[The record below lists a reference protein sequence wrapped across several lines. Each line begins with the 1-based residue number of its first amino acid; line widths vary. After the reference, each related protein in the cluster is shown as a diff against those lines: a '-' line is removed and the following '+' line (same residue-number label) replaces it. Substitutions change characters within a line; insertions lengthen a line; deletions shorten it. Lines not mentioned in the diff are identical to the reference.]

1 MDPENR
7 KPDATTEREIEADLE
22 QVMGAVAGVEKAE
35 PPELIDQA
43 VMNMARRELAAA
55 SRRRPLRWLG
65 ALGTLTVVVL
75 ALSIVVQQ
83 DQEQLPAAVPKHQNG
98 LMLDAPR
105 QKIAEPAKQS
115 LDQAQAPL
123 AAPPAETP
131 GLARETVVRSLAES
145 DAEAKVEDEE
155 KPDQLAPEKWLERLL
170 LLHQSGLYEQLEVEL
185 AEFKTA
191 FPDHPLPAQLQD

>member
-98 LMLDAPR
+98 LMLDAPGR
-105 QKIAEPAKQS
+105 KSQNPQNNPSTRRKRPSPHRLPRRPGWPAK
-115 LDQAQAPL
+115 
-123 AAPPAETP
+123 
-131 GLARETVVRSLAES
+131 R
-145 DAEAKVEDEE
+145 
-155 KPDQLAPEKWLERLL
+155 W
-170 LLHQSGLYEQLEVEL
+170 SG
-185 AEFKTA
+185 
-191 FPDHPLPAQLQD
+191 P